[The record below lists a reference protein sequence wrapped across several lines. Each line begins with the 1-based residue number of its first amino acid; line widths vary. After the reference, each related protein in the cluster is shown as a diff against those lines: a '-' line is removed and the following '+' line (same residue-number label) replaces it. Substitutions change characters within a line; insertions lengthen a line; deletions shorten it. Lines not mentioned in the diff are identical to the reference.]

1 MPATRREEMERS
13 TVTPDLLRRRRF
25 GVTLIVISAIML
37 AGCRGVGGSPSTSPS
52 GAPTAT
58 SSSAASLPASASA
71 STAASVEPGDNQG
84 PFACTLPVI
93 ASGTTTRAQ
102 ITGIRVGTHSGYD
115 RIVFEFAAGIPEYR
129 IEEATPPFTQD
140 PSGLPMNVAGSTFW
154 KIVMN
159 GGTIMSPDGGITY
172 SGSRDF
178 SPGFPKLV
186 QFVTGG
192 DFEAVSTWYVGLSD
206 VSCVRVLTLS
216 SPSRLVI
223 DIKH

>member
-1 MPATRREEMERS
+1 MPATPREEMERS

-37 AGCRGVGGSPSTSPS
+37 AGCRGAGGSPSASPS
-52 GAPTAT
+52 GAPTAAA
-58 SSSAASLPASASA
+58 SSAASLPASASA
-71 STAASVEPGDNQG
+71 STSASIEPSDNQG
-84 PFACTLPVI
+84 PFACTLPVT

-102 ITGIRVGTHSGYD
+102 ITDIRVGTQSGYD
-115 RIVFEFAAGIPEYR
+115 RIVFEFASGIPEYR
-129 IEEATPPFTQD
+129 IEAATPPFIQD
-140 PSGLPMNVAGSTFW
+140 PSGLPMNVAGSAFW

-159 GGTIMSPDGGITY
+159 GGTIVKPDGGVSY
-172 SGSRDF
+172 AGARDF

-186 QFVTGG
+186 QLVTGG

-206 VSCVRVLTLS
+206 VSCIRVQALS

-223 DIKH
+223 DIQH

>member
-1 MPATRREEMERS
+1 M
-13 TVTPDLLRRRRF
+13 TPDLLRTRRL
-25 GVTLIVISAIML
+25 GSTLIVIGAIAL
-37 AGCRGVGGSPSTSPS
+37 AGCQGGGESPSASASVAPPTS
-52 GAPTAT
+52 A
-58 SSSAASLPASASA
+58 SAAASAATSASA
-71 STAASVEPGDNQG
+71 STAPSVEPSDNQG
-84 PFACTLPVI
+84 PFACTLPVT
-93 ASGTTTRAQ
+93 AAGTATRAQ
-102 ITGIRVGTHSGYD
+102 ITDIRVGTHSGYD